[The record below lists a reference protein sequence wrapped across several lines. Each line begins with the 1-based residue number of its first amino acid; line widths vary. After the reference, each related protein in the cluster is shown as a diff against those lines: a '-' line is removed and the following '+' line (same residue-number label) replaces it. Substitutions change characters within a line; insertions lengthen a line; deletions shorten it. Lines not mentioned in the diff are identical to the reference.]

1 MTVKDVQG
9 SHNETEKDKGKDLRR
24 RAEDIALAKPAE
36 SAGYPEVLSPEEVRQ
51 TLHDLRVHQIELEMQ
66 NEELRLKQV
75 SLDLA
80 RERYFDLY
88 DLAPVFYCTISERGF
103 FLEVNLTA
111 SKLLGAARETLIRQP
126 LTRFILKE
134 DQDILYLHRQQLF
147 KTGEQQACDLR
158 MVTVHG
164 SQFWAHLEITESGDT
179 DGKAA
184 YRIAGS
190 DISALKQAEEEREKL
205 QETLNQI
212 RNMESVGRL
221 AGGVAH
227 DFNNMLG
234 VILGHAEM
242 LLEQVAPDHPLHA
255 GIKAIQAAAERS
267 AALTRQLL
275 AFASRQMVVPKV
287 LDLNENIESILKLLK
302 QLIGEEIY
310 LDWKPGRNLPQVEM
324 DPSQLDQLLA
334 NLLIN
339 ARDAING
346 AGKVTIETGAA
357 SFDESYCED
366 HVDCIPGEYVLLT
379 ISDDGCGMDEKTL
392 SNLFEPFYT
401 TKGVGKGTG
410 LGLATVFG
418 IVRQNK
424 GFIDVR
430 SQKGQGTT
438 FRIYLPRNQGKVEPK
453 SRGDLAEPVLK
464 GREVILVVEDEPAIL
479 NMVKKMVENQGYTVL
494 TAGSPGEAV
503 RMSRDYDEEIDL
515 LMTDVVLPEMNGQDL
530 ARDMLA
536 LYPHLKILFMS
547 GYTADVITKQGV
559 LDKGVHF
566 IQKPFS
572 LKELSIKVREALDQ

>member
-36 SAGYPEVLSPEEVRQ
+36 SAGYPEVLSPEEVRL

-75 SLDLA
+75 ALDLA

-103 FLEVNLTA
+103 FQEVNLTA

-164 SQFWAHLEITESGDT
+164 SQFWAHLEITKSGDT

-205 QETLNQI
+205 QETLNQA
-212 RNMESVGRL
+212 RKMESVGRL

-227 DFNNMLG
+227 DFNNMLS

-255 GIKAIQAAAERS
+255 GILDIRRAAERS
-267 AALTRQLL
+267 SSLTRQLL
-275 AFASRQMVVPKV
+275 AFASRQMVQPKV
-287 LDLNENIESILKLLK
+287 LDLNETIESIMESLKR
-302 QLIGEEIY
+302 LIGEEID
-310 LDWKPGRNLPQVEM
+310 LDWRPSRNLPQVEM
-324 DPSQLDQLLA
+324 DPSQLDQMLA

-357 SFDESYCED
+357 YFDESYCED
-366 HVDCIPGEYVLLT
+366 NLDRIPGEYVLLT
-379 ISDDGCGMDEKTL
+379 VCDNGCGMDEATL

-438 FRIYLPRNQGKVEPK
+438 FRIYLPRNQGKVAPNRGEDLTEP
-453 SRGDLAEPVLK
+453 GLK
-464 GREVILVVEDEPAIL
+464 GREVILMVEDEPAVK
-479 NMVKKMVENQGYTVL
+479 NMVKQMLENLGYRVL
-494 TAGSPGEAV
+494 QAGSPGEAV
-503 RMSRDYDEEIDL
+503 RMARDYDEEIDL
-515 LMTDVVLPEMNGQDL
+515 LMTDVVLPEMNGLDL
-530 ARDMLA
+530 ARDLLA
-536 LYPHLKILFMS
+536 SYPRLRILFMS

-572 LKELSIKVREALDQ
+572 LKELSIKVREVLDR